1 MTSRQMRKGRWGCGL
16 SCWVNRV
23 LRFAEFLQLSFPKS
37 DHVSNT
43 NTIAHVG
50 KPSCKNSANR
60 SSNVGIKGRG
70 RQGRGNGGGGW
81 TQPAELKWD
90 KAN

>member
-23 LRFAEFLQLSFPKS
+23 LRYAEFLQLGFPKS

-43 NTIAHVG
+43 NTIAHVISFG
-50 KPSCKNSANR
+50 KTELQELCKP
-60 SSNVGIKGRG
+60 
-70 RQGRGNGGGGW
+70 Q
-81 TQPAELKWD
+81 
-90 KAN
+90 